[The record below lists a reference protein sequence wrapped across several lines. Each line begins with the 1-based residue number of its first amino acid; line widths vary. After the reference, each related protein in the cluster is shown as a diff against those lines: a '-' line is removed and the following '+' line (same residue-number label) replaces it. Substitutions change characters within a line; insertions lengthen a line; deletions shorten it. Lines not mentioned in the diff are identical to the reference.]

1 MRGGASGCAELVR
14 QERRCPPP
22 SVRRFGVVSSL
33 KHSCVPLSSKHFMFL
48 CFTSRGCFRHPPIAS
63 RFIAQLINAILL
75 QIAFACALLT
85 SAAFASPDLSDA
97 ENAIA
102 SLAHPHGAQYSFRI
116 SSATVA
122 EPVDGFHHI
131 PVYCSRRDHLFSKA
145 VSRCTWVRAPTLAE
159 CLSTPS
165 LPNQRHLRSP
175 LPPLRYLTPN
185 QKLWRLCARSR
196 AAALGL
202 NSGIGLTKFA

>member
-1 MRGGASGCAELVR
+1 MRGASA
-14 QERRCPPP
+14 QETLPQP
-22 SVRRFGVVSSL
+22 SVRCFGVVSSF
-33 KHSCVPLSSKHFMFL
+33 KHSRVPLSSKQLMFL
-48 CFTSRGCFRHPPIAS
+48 CFTSRGCFRRPPIAY
-63 RFIAQLINAILL
+63 RFFAQLINATLL
-75 QIAFACALLT
+75 LHIAFACALLT
-85 SAAFASPDLSDA
+85 SATFASPDLSDA

-102 SLAHPHGAQYSFRI
+102 SLAHPHGAQYSFRV
-116 SSATVA
+116 SSAIVA
-122 EPVDGFHHI
+122 EPVDGFHLI

-165 LPNQRHLRSP
+165 LPNQRHLWSP
-175 LPPLRYLTPN
+175 VPPLHYLTPN
-185 QKLWRLCARSR
+185 QKLWRLCVRSR